1 MTGSYLDMEGSLKKY
16 PPRFP
21 GYRNPSR
28 GASPEGVTAMRGGGQ
43 CRRSRIKPGQGLR
56 LPFGP
61 LGPNYCFD
69 PTAKT
74 EGASMKT
81 RFPLLLTA
89 IQAAAML
96 LPLALPR
103 PVFAQ
108 RYEAMMPEA
117 LQREYKRANIELA
130 DLKDRLEV
138 ADNEILAIDLQDP
151 EAKETAEDAPLFKKR
166 KELLSKQANLVRQ
179 AVAKQTE
186 VDRLRRLLA
195 AKRREYRSV
204 D

>member
-1 MTGSYLDMEGSLKKY
+1 
-16 PPRFP
+16 
-21 GYRNPSR
+21 
-28 GASPEGVTAMRGGGQ
+28 
-43 CRRSRIKPGQGLR
+43 
-56 LPFGP
+56 
-61 LGPNYCFD
+61 
-69 PTAKT
+69 
-74 EGASMKT
+74 MKT

-151 EAKETAEDAPLFKKR
+151 ETKETAEDAPLFNKR